1 MAAPTMA
8 AAPTMVS
15 ASLSPRIGGQKI
27 IIPAQ
32 VSGADGNPSGI
43 IGLDGANDFDSR
55 YTEVKLGAD
64 GDKSGKTSKFP
75 TKPILIAVGIGALI
89 GIAYLAFKKK

>member
-1 MAAPTMA
+1 MAAPMA
-8 AAPTMVS
+8 TAPTMVS
-15 ASLSPRIGGQKI
+15 ASLSPRMGGQKI
-27 IIPAQ
+27 VIPAQ
-32 VSGADGNPSGI
+32 VSGADGNPTGI

-64 GDKSGKTSKFP
+64 GGKSSKFP

-89 GIAYLAFKKK
+89 GVAYLAFKKK